1 MRKQAV
7 VDGLLELIRRAEI
20 FLPQDVVEAL
30 EEAASREEGVAK
42 TQLETI
48 LENIKVARETSRPIC
63 QDTGVQTFF
72 VEAGVDFPYLLE
84 VREWLNDA
92 VKQATNKIPIRPN
105 SVDPISGE
113 NLGFNIPVINW
124 ELTKGDNL
132 LVTVLPKGAGSE
144 NMSTLKML
152 QPNDGLEGVK
162 KAVVETIIRA
172 GGNPCPPTII
182 GVGIGGTADL
192 AMYLGKKALL
202 RRVGSR
208 HPDSKISS
216 IERELITTINESGIG
231 PMGLGGR
238 TTVLD
243 VHIEFAP
250 RHPASLPVGIVIQCW
265 AHRRA
270 TMRIYP
276 DLRWEFL

>member
-1 MRKQAV
+1 ME
-7 VDGLLELIRRAEI
+7 DGIVELIRRAETI
-20 FLPQDVVEAL
+20 LPQDVVEAL
-30 EEAASREEGVAK
+30 EKAVEKEEGVAK

-48 LENIKVARETSRPIC
+48 LKNIDVARETNRPIC

-72 VEAGVDFPYLLE
+72 IEAGVKFPYLLE
-84 VREWLNDA
+84 VKDWIHKA
-92 VKQATNKIPIRPN
+92 VKRATSEIPIRPN
-105 SVDPISGE
+105 AVDSITGE

-124 ELTKGDNL
+124 ELIKGDNL

-144 NMSTLKML
+144 NMSTLRML

-162 KAVVETIIRA
+162 KVVVETVVKA

-192 AMYLGKKALL
+192 AMHLGKKALL

-208 HPDSKISS
+208 HLDPKISS
-216 IERELITTINESGIG
+216 MEKELINIINESGVG
-231 PMGLGGR
+231 PMGLGGK

-243 VHIEFAP
+243 VHIEVAP